1 LIDEELTDTNDAEI
15 VAQLCGGGWGN
26 ATRLVDEKIKA
37 WRETVAA
44 FWNEAFTM
52 SSGDMIGVIDKD
64 FRSRGFDE
72 VMQAFDVW
80 GLLLRRDSGRLEP
93 FQGQP
98 ARRGIPL
105 PDMETASACWR
116 ILQNGR
122 AALHVNVVQ
131 RSAVKG
137 TFLTLR
143 RRLGS
148 L

>member
-1 LIDEELTDTNDAEI
+1 MAEELTDPADAEM

-26 ATRLVDEKIKA
+26 AKQLVEEKPKA

-44 FWNEAFTM
+44 FWNEAFTL
-52 SSGDMIGVIDKD
+52 SPGALIAAIEKH
-64 FRSRGFDE
+64 FRSKGFDE
-72 VMQAFDVW
+72 MTQAFDVW
-80 GLLLRRDSGRLEP
+80 GLLLRQAWGHLDSAPSHAAE
-93 FQGQP
+93 
-98 ARRGIPL
+98 GIPL
-105 PDMETASACWR
+105 PDMDTAWACWR

-122 AALHVNVVQ
+122 SALFVNVIQ

-143 RRLGS
+143 RRLGT